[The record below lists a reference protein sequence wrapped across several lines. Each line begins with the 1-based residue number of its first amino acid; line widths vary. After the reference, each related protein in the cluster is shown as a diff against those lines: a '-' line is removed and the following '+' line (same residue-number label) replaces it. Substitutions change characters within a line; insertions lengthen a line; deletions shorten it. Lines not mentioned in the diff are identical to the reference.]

1 MRARVWC
8 GFVSQL
14 AEFLQLSG
22 IIATLFCG
30 MCCGQFARYNLTPEG
45 LEGMERFY
53 SKIVVMCDLQVVR
66 VRSHRPTLA
75 ARAMWSRAA
84 NDLVARRE
92 REKE

>member
-1 MRARVWC
+1 M
-8 GFVSQL
+8 SQL
-14 AEFLQLSG
+14 AEFLKLSG

-53 SKIVVMCDLQVVR
+53 SKIVVMCDLQVGR
-66 VRSHRPTLA
+66 VRSHRPALA
-75 ARAMWSRAA
+75 ARAMWSRA
-84 NDLVARRE
+84 RRMTWSHGERE